1 MGQITDVVKHLLLIN
16 VIIFLGTTALMPET
30 RLALAMYY
38 PSSEYFQPYQLIT
51 HMFMHANLG
60 HLFFNMLSL
69 FFLGPWVERRL
80 GARKFLTFYLVSGFG
95 AAGLHLLVRYYLITQ
110 MGYTGEMN
118 IPVLGASGAVYGV
131 LAGFGTLFPNA
142 RLMLLFP
149 PSPIKAKY
157 LAIGLIVI
165 DLFTGISGTRTGVAH
180 FAHVG
185 GAVAG
190 FLMIMYWLR
199 SRSI

>member
-1 MGQITDVVKHLLLIN
+1 MGQITEVVKHLLLIN
-16 VIIFLGTTALMPET
+16 VVVFLGTYALMPES
-30 RLALAMYY
+30 RLMFAMYY
-38 PSSEYFQPYQLIT
+38 PSSELFQPYQLVT
-51 HMFMHANLG
+51 HMFMHADVG

-69 FFLGPWVERRL
+69 FFLGPWVEQRI
-80 GARKFLTFYLVSGFG
+80 GSRKFLTFYFVAGFG
-95 AAGLHLLVRYYLITQ
+95 AAGLHLLVRYYLINQ
-110 MGYTGEMN
+110 LGYTGEMN

-149 PSPIKAKY
+149 PIPMKAKY

-190 FLMIMYWLR
+190 FIMIQYWLR
-199 SRSI
+199 NRSI